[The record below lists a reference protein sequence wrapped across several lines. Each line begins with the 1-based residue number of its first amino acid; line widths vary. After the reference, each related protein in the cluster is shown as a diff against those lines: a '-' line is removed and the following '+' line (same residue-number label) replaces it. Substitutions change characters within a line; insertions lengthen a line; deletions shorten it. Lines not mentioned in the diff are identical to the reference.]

1 MPAKKKAHT
10 CMAANISLTELELSR
25 LHEMASTW
33 GVTPSRMV
41 AMLVNQVYE
50 SKAFLNGYESLS
62 DQERKALL
70 ERRAHLQ
77 NIKQVRSAAA
87 RKRSYDRR
95 QGVNRGLTNM
105 MVVCAPK
112 RDELS
117 KTSGISIPGVF
128 CEKLGEVWLV
138 PYGMLKYISSVEIM
152 SYPCYESVQAY
163 FADQRIPKS
172 QVQNFIS
179 KNHNY
184 KIESEGELNAIKQ
197 LYQEYGQELPELT
210 LGPKLQLGLNRRA
223 IDDFMRE
230 HAHESNLYLEI
241 MSEVAKGDYSRLNEL
256 PEALRPTDESIE
268 ANNFFKVDPA
278 SYAALVDSTIKKNRS
293 KLTNAK
299 LNSSNHELDAA
310 VDEVLLDAD
319 TKDNLNASL
328 SDRIASFNEL
338 LQTKAQLLDRFN
350 AQDDGQDLSNESQE
364 TRTLSPNFFASNF
377 AINDSSFTERNY
389 QTSSTT
395 STSTSYDDTYH
406 GYSSAESVH
415 LRSTTSTADAT
426 AGSFSHNEANYA
438 AAAAAVEHGSQPS
451 AHLAISAG
459 MSGTDAM
466 GSKGHM
472 AGAASASVDA
482 KAAGTAEHAT
492 VQSPRSK
499 AEEII
504 ERLNLRS
511 LGLDEETISGIVAAH
526 LQDESDAAA
535 AAAQSASSDD
545 GDASQAQGD
554 QLSSVKKKLKLDRS
568 SQDKALDLE
577 DEDAADDI
585 DKLIYRGPCP
595 NYSAKPRKT
604 RISKRLDPNAKQK
617 RTSKKTK
624 ELDALITEQPCTHSK
639 LSYRVQMLCM

>member
-138 PYGMLKYISSVEIM
+138 PYGMLKNISSVEIM

-293 KLTNAK
+293 KLANAK
-299 LNSSNHELDAA
+299 LNSGNHELDAA
-310 VDEVLLDAD
+310 VNEVLLDAE

-338 LQTKAQLLDRFN
+338 LQTKAQFLDRFN

-364 TRTLSPNFFASNF
+364 TRNLSPNFFANNF

-406 GYSSAESVH
+406 GYSSADSSS
-415 LRSTTSTADAT
+415 LRSSTSTADAT
-426 AGSFSHNEANYA
+426 AGSFSHNDTRDA
-438 AAAAAVEHGSQPS
+438 AAAEAEAVEHGPHHS
-451 AHLAISAG
+451 AHLAISEG

-466 GSKGHM
+466 DSTAHM
-472 AGAASASVDA
+472 AGDAQASVDA
-482 KAAGTAEHAT
+482 KATRTAEHAIE
-492 VQSPRSK
+492 QSPRSK

-535 AAAQSASSDD
+535 AQSASSDD
-545 GDASQAQGD
+545 GDASQDQGD

-568 SQDKALDLE
+568 SQDKALDLDDE
-577 DEDAADDI
+577 DETDDI

-604 RISKRLDPNAKQK
+604 KVSKRLDPNAKQK
-617 RTSKKTK
+617 RTTKKTK
-624 ELDALITEQPCTHSK
+624 ELDALITE
-639 LSYRVQMLCM
+639 

>member
-1 MPAKKKAHT
+1 MPAKKKANP

-62 DQERKALL
+62 DKERKALL

-77 NIKQVRSAAA
+77 NIKQVRSEAA

-241 MSEVAKGDYSRLNEL
+241 ISEVAKGDYSRLNEL

-293 KLTNAK
+293 KLANAELK
-299 LNSSNHELDAA
+299 SSNHELDAA
-310 VDEVLLDAD
+310 VEEVLLDAE

-350 AQDDGQDLSNESQE
+350 AQDYGQDLSNESQE
-364 TRTLSPNFFASNF
+364 TRTLAPNFFSNNF
-377 AINDSSFTERNY
+377 AINGSSFTERNN
-389 QTSSTT
+389 QISSTSS
-395 STSTSYDDTYH
+395 SSTSYDDTYQ
-406 GYSSAESVH
+406 GSSSADSSS
-415 LRSTTSTADAT
+415 LRSSTSAGDTT
-426 AGSFSHNEANYA
+426 AGSFGHNEANDA
-438 AAAAAVEHGSQPS
+438 AAAEHGAHHF
-451 AHLAISAG
+451 AHLANSED
-459 MSGTDAM
+459 MSGSEAM
-466 GSKGHM
+466 GSTAHM
-472 AGAASASVDA
+472 AGAALSSVDA
-482 KAAGTAEHAT
+482 KAVGTAEHARE
-492 VQSPRSK
+492 QSPRSK

-535 AAAQSASSDD
+535 AQSASSDD
-545 GDASQAQGD
+545 GDASQDKDD

-577 DEDAADDI
+577 DEDASDDI

-604 RISKRLDPNAKQK
+604 KVSKRLDPNAKQK

-624 ELDALITEQPCTHSK
+624 ELDALITE
-639 LSYRVQMLCM
+639 

>member
-62 DQERKALL
+62 DKERKALL

-77 NIKQVRSAAA
+77 NIKQVRSEAA

-230 HAHESNLYLEI
+230 HAHESNVYLEI

-293 KLTNAK
+293 KLANAK

-310 VDEVLLDAD
+310 VNEVLLDAE

-364 TRTLSPNFFASNF
+364 TRTLAPNFFASNF

-389 QTSSTT
+389 QTSSDT
-395 STSTSYDDTYH
+395 STSTSYDDTYR
-406 GYSSAESVH
+406 GYSNAESSS
-415 LRSTTSTADAT
+415 LRSTSSSGDAT
-426 AGSFSHNEANYA
+426 VVSFGHNDSHDTA
-438 AAAAAVEHGSQPS
+438 AAAATERGSQPS
-451 AHLAISAG
+451 AHLAISEG

-466 GSKGHM
+466 GSTAHM
-472 AGAASASVDA
+472 AGAAEETLDA
-482 KAAGTAEHAT
+482 KAAGTAEHASE
-492 VQSPRSK
+492 QSPRSK
-499 AEEII
+499 AQEII

-535 AAAQSASSDD
+535 QSASSDD
-545 GDASQAQGD
+545 GDASKDKDD

-568 SQDKALDLE
+568 SKDKTLDLDDK
-577 DEDAADDI
+577 DEADDI

-604 RISKRLDPNAKQK
+604 KVSKRLDPNAKQK
-617 RTSKKTK
+617 RTTKKTK
-624 ELDALITEQPCTHSK
+624 ELDALITE
-639 LSYRVQMLCM
+639 

>member
-62 DQERKALL
+62 DKERKALL

-77 NIKQVRSAAA
+77 NIKQVRSEAA

-299 LNSSNHELDAA
+299 LNSSKDELDAA
-310 VDEVLLDAD
+310 VDEVLLDAE

-338 LQTKAQLLDRFN
+338 LQTKAELLDRFN

-364 TRTLSPNFFASNF
+364 TRTLVPNFFASNF

-389 QTSSTT
+389 QTSAT
-395 STSTSYDDTYH
+395 SSSSTSYDDTYH
-406 GYSSAESVH
+406 GYSSAESSS

-426 AGSFSHNEANYA
+426 SCSFGHNDPLDA
-438 AAAAAVEHGSQPS
+438 AAAADHGSQHS
-451 AHLAISAG
+451 AHLAISEG
-459 MSGTDAM
+459 MSGTEAM
-466 GSKGHM
+466 GSKAHI
-472 AGAASASVDA
+472 AGAAQETVDA
-482 KAAGTAEHAT
+482 KAAGTAEHAKE
-492 VQSPRSK
+492 QSPRSK
-499 AEEII
+499 AQEII
-504 ERLNLRS
+504 ELLNLRS

-526 LQDESDAAA
+526 LQDESDAATA
-535 AAAQSASSDD
+535 AVASSDD
-545 GDASQAQGD
+545 GDASQAPGD
-554 QLSSVKKKLKLDRS
+554 QLSSVKKKLKLYRS
-568 SQDKALDLE
+568 SHDMALDLE

-604 RISKRLDPNAKQK
+604 KVSKRLDPNAKQK

-624 ELDALITEQPCTHSK
+624 ELDALITE
-639 LSYRVQMLCM
+639 

>member
-62 DQERKALL
+62 DKERKALL

-77 NIKQVRSAAA
+77 NIKQVRSEAA

-152 SYPCYESVQAY
+152 SYPCYKSVQAY

-256 PEALRPTDESIE
+256 PEALRPTEESIE

-293 KLTNAK
+293 KLANAK
-299 LNSSNHELDAA
+299 LNSSKDELDAA
-310 VDEVLLDAD
+310 VNEVLLDAE

-350 AQDDGQDLSNESQE
+350 AQDDGQDLSNEAQE
-364 TRTLSPNFFASNF
+364 TSTLAPNFFASNF
-377 AINDSSFTERNY
+377 AINDSSFAERNY

-395 STSTSYDDTYH
+395 STSTSHDDTYH
-406 GYSSAESVH
+406 GYSSAERSS
-415 LRSTTSTADAT
+415 LRSTNSAGDAT
-426 AGSFSHNEANYA
+426 TGSFGHNDAHYA
-438 AAAAAVEHGSQPS
+438 ATAVASEHGS
-451 AHLAISAG
+451 
-459 MSGTDAM
+459 
-466 GSKGHM
+466 
-472 AGAASASVDA
+472 
-482 KAAGTAEHAT
+482 
-492 VQSPRSK
+492 
-499 AEEII
+499 
-504 ERLNLRS
+504 
-511 LGLDEETISGIVAAH
+511 
-526 LQDESDAAA
+526 
-535 AAAQSASSDD
+535 
-545 GDASQAQGD
+545 
-554 QLSSVKKKLKLDRS
+554 
-568 SQDKALDLE
+568 
-577 DEDAADDI
+577 
-585 DKLIYRGPCP
+585 
-595 NYSAKPRKT
+595 
-604 RISKRLDPNAKQK
+604 
-617 RTSKKTK
+617 
-624 ELDALITEQPCTHSK
+624 
-639 LSYRVQMLCM
+639 

>member
-62 DQERKALL
+62 DKERKALL

-77 NIKQVRSAAA
+77 NIKQVRSEAA

-256 PEALRPTDESIE
+256 PEALRPTDESID

-293 KLTNAK
+293 KLANAK

-310 VDEVLLDAD
+310 VNEVLLDAE

-350 AQDDGQDLSNESQE
+350 AQDDGQDFSNESQE
-364 TRTLSPNFFASNF
+364 TRTLSPNFFSNNF
-377 AINDSSFTERNY
+377 AINDSSFTERND
-389 QTSSTT
+389 QTSSPT
-395 STSTSYDDTYH
+395 SSSNDYDDNTYQ
-406 GYSSAESVH
+406 GSSSAECSS
-415 LRSTTSTADAT
+415 LSSTNSAGDAT
-426 AGSFSHNEANYA
+426 AGSFSHNDPHDA
-438 AAAAAVEHGSQPS
+438 AAAEAEAVEHGAQPLG
-451 AHLAISAG
+451 HLAISEG
-459 MSGTDAM
+459 MSGTEAI
-466 GSKGHM
+466 GSTAHM
-472 AGAASASVDA
+472 AGAAPASVDA
-482 KAAGTAEHAT
+482 KATGTAEHAT
-492 VQSPRSK
+492 EHSPRSK

-504 ERLNLRS
+504 ERLNLRY

-535 AAAQSASSDD
+535 AVASFDG
-545 GDASQAQGD
+545 GDASQALGN

-568 SQDKALDLE
+568 SQDKALALE

-604 RISKRLDPNAKQK
+604 KVSKRLDPNTKQK
-617 RTSKKTK
+617 RTSQKTK
-624 ELDALITEQPCTHSK
+624 ELDALITE
-639 LSYRVQMLCM
+639 

>member
-62 DQERKALL
+62 DKERKALL
-70 ERRAHLQ
+70 KRRAHLQ
-77 NIKQVRSAAA
+77 NIKQVRSEAA

-128 CEKLGEVWLV
+128 CEKLGDVWLV

-179 KNHNY
+179 KNHSY

-268 ANNFFKVDPA
+268 ANNFFKVDPK

-293 KLTNAK
+293 KLAMATTHANATQNGSK
-299 LNSSNHELDAA
+299 DELDAA
-310 VDEVLLDAD
+310 VDQVLLDAE

-350 AQDDGQDLSNESQE
+350 AQDVGQDLSNESQE
-364 TRTLSPNFFASNF
+364 TRTLAPNFFSNNF
-377 AINDSSFTERNY
+377 AITDSSFTERNY
-389 QTSSTT
+389 QTSS
-395 STSTSYDDTYH
+395 SS
-406 GYSSAESVH
+406 SSASH
-415 LRSTTSTADAT
+415 DDKYHSYSTADSSSLSSTNSAGDT
-426 AGSFSHNEANYA
+426 SAGSFGHNDDHVAT
-438 AAAAAVEHGSQPS
+438 AVATAEHGSNYS
-451 AHLAISAG
+451 DHLAISEG
-459 MSGTDAM
+459 MSGTEAM
-466 GSKGHM
+466 ASTAHM
-472 AGAASASVDA
+472 AGAAPASLDA
-482 KAAGTAEHAT
+482 KAAGTDEHARE
-492 VQSPRSK
+492 QSPRSK
-499 AEEII
+499 AEAII

-511 LGLDEETISGIVAAH
+511 LGLDEETINGIVAAH
-526 LQDESDAAA
+526 LQDEADG
-535 AAAQSASSDD
+535 AAAQAASSDD
-545 GDASQAQGD
+545 SDASQAPGD

-568 SQDKALDLE
+568 SQDKSLDLDDE
-577 DEDAADDI
+577 DEVDEI

-595 NYSAKPRKT
+595 NYSAKPRKPK
-604 RISKRLDPNAKQK
+604 ISKRLDPNAKQK

-624 ELDALITEQPCTHSK
+624 ELDALITE
-639 LSYRVQMLCM
+639 

>member
-138 PYGMLKYISSVEIM
+138 PYGMLKNISSVEIM

-350 AQDDGQDLSNESQE
+350 AQDDGQDLSNEPQE
-364 TRTLSPNFFASNF
+364 TSTLAPNFFANNF

-389 QTSSTT
+389 QTSATT
-395 STSTSYDDTYH
+395 STSTSYDDTYQS
-406 GYSSAESVH
+406 YSSAESSS
-415 LRSTTSTADAT
+415 LRSSTSAVDAT
-426 AGSFSHNEANYA
+426 AGSFGHTEAHYA
-438 AAAAAVEHGSQPS
+438 AAAAATGRGSQPS
-451 AHLAISAG
+451 AHLAISEG

-466 GSKGHM
+466 DSTAHM
-472 AGAASASVDA
+472 AGDAQETLDA

-499 AEEII
+499 AQEII

-526 LQDESDAAA
+526 LKDESDAAA
-535 AAAQSASSDD
+535 AQHASSDD
-545 GDASQAQGD
+545 GDASQAPGD

-568 SQDKALDLE
+568 SKDKTLELD

-604 RISKRLDPNAKQK
+604 KVSKRLDPNAKQK

-624 ELDALITEQPCTHSK
+624 ELDALITE
-639 LSYRVQMLCM
+639 

>member
-1 MPAKKKAHT
+1 
-10 CMAANISLTELELSR
+10 
-25 LHEMASTW
+25 
-33 GVTPSRMV
+33 
-41 AMLVNQVYE
+41 MLVNQVYE

-70 ERRAHLQ
+70 ERRVHLQ

-197 LYQEYGQELPELT
+197 LYQEYGQELPELS

-230 HAHESNLYLEI
+230 HAHESNVYLEI

-293 KLTNAK
+293 KLANAK
-299 LNSSNHELDAA
+299 LNITNHKLDAA
-310 VDEVLLDAD
+310 VDEVLLDAE

-338 LQTKAQLLDRFN
+338 LHTKAQLLDRFN

-364 TRTLSPNFFASNF
+364 TCTLAPNFFSNNF

-395 STSTSYDDTYH
+395 SNSTSYDDDTYH
-406 GYSSAESVH
+406 GYSSADSSS
-415 LRSTTSTADAT
+415 LKSTNSAGDAG
-426 AGSFSHNEANYA
+426 AGSFGHNEANDA
-438 AAAAAVEHGSQPS
+438 VAAVATERGSQPS
-451 AHLAISAG
+451 AHLSISEG
-459 MSGTDAM
+459 MSGTESV
-466 GSKGHM
+466 GSPAHM
-472 AGAASASVDA
+472 AGAAPASVDA
-482 KAAGTAEHAT
+482 KAAGTDEHAKE
-492 VQSPRSK
+492 QSPRSK

-535 AAAQSASSDD
+535 APHASSDD
-545 GDASQAQGD
+545 ANTSQDPGD

-568 SQDKALDLE
+568 SKDKTLTLE
-577 DEDAADDI
+577 DDDAADDI

-604 RISKRLDPNAKQK
+604 KVSKRLDPNAKQK

-624 ELDALITEQPCTHSK
+624 ELDALITE
-639 LSYRVQMLCM
+639 

>member
-62 DQERKALL
+62 DKERKALL

-77 NIKQVRSAAA
+77 NIKQVRSEAA

-293 KLTNAK
+293 KLANAK

-310 VDEVLLDAD
+310 VNEVLLDAE

-328 SDRIASFNEL
+328 SDRIASFNAL

-350 AQDDGQDLSNESQE
+350 TQDDGQDLSNESQE
-364 TRTLSPNFFASNF
+364 TRTLSPNFFSNNF

-389 QTSSTT
+389 QTGSTT
-395 STSTSYDDTYH
+395 SSSNDCDNNTYQ
-406 GYSSAESVH
+406 GYSSADSSS
-415 LRSTTSTADAT
+415 LSSTNSAGDTT
-426 AGSFSHNEANYA
+426 AGSFGHNEAND
-438 AAAAAVEHGSQPS
+438 AAAAVEHGSHHS
-451 AHLAISAG
+451 AHLAISEG
-459 MSGTDAM
+459 MSGTEAM
-466 GSKGHM
+466 GSKAHM
-472 AGAASASVDA
+472 AGDAQASVDA
-482 KAAGTAEHAT
+482 KATGTSEHAT

-499 AEEII
+499 ADEII

-526 LQDESDAAA
+526 LKDESDAASA
-535 AAAQSASSDD
+535 VASSDD
-545 GDASQAQGD
+545 GDALKDQDD
-554 QLSSVKKKLKLDRS
+554 QLRSVKKKLKLDRS
-568 SQDKALDLE
+568 SQDKTLDLDDE
-577 DEDAADDI
+577 DESDDI

-595 NYSAKPRKT
+595 NYSAKSRKT
-604 RISKRLDPNAKQK
+604 KVSKRLDPNAKQK

-624 ELDALITEQPCTHSK
+624 ELDALITE
-639 LSYRVQMLCM
+639 

>member
-62 DQERKALL
+62 DKERKALL

-152 SYPCYESVQAY
+152 SYPCYKSVQAY

-293 KLTNAK
+293 KLANAK

-310 VDEVLLDAD
+310 VEEVLLDAE

-364 TRTLSPNFFASNF
+364 TRTLAPNFFSNNF

-389 QTSSTT
+389 QTSSAT
-395 STSTSYDDTYH
+395 SNSTSYDDTYH
-406 GYSSAESVH
+406 GYSSAESSS
-415 LRSTTSTADAT
+415 LMPSTSTADAT
-426 AGSFSHNEANYA
+426 AGSFGHNDSHDTA
-438 AAAAAVEHGSQPS
+438 AAAATEYGSQPS
-451 AHLAISAG
+451 AHLTISEV
-459 MSGTDAM
+459 MSGTESM
-466 GSKGHM
+466 GSTAHM
-472 AGAASASVDA
+472 AGAAQASVDA
-482 KAAGTAEHAT
+482 KAAGTAEHASE
-492 VQSPRSK
+492 QSPRSK

-535 AAAQSASSDD
+535 AQSASSDD
-545 GDASQAQGD
+545 GNASQAQDD

-568 SQDKALDLE
+568 GKDKALDL
-577 DEDAADDI
+577 
-585 DKLIYRGPCP
+585 
-595 NYSAKPRKT
+595 
-604 RISKRLDPNAKQK
+604 
-617 RTSKKTK
+617 
-624 ELDALITEQPCTHSK
+624 
-639 LSYRVQMLCM
+639 

>member
-62 DQERKALL
+62 DKERKALL

-77 NIKQVRSAAA
+77 NIKQVRSEAA

-293 KLTNAK
+293 KLANAK

-310 VDEVLLDAD
+310 VNEVLLDAE
-319 TKDNLNASL
+319 TKENLNASL

-364 TRTLSPNFFASNF
+364 TRTLAPNFFSNNF

-395 STSTSYDDTYH
+395 SNSTNYDDDTYH
-406 GYSSAESVH
+406 GYSSAESSS
-415 LRSTTSTADAT
+415 LRSSTSTADAT
-426 AGSFSHNEANYA
+426 AGSFGHNDTRDA
-438 AAAAAVEHGSQPS
+438 AAAAATEYGSQHS
-451 AHLAISAG
+451 VHLAISEG

-466 GSKGHM
+466 GSTDHM
-472 AGAASASVDA
+472 AGAAQETLDA
-482 KAAGTAEHAT
+482 KAAGTAEHAIE
-492 VQSPRSK
+492 QSPRSK

-535 AAAQSASSDD
+535 AVASFDG
-545 GDASQAQGD
+545 GDASQALGN

-568 SQDKALDLE
+568 SQEKALDLE
-577 DEDAADDI
+577 GEDAADDI

-595 NYSAKPRKT
+595 NYKSKPRKT
-604 RISKRLDPNAKQK
+604 KISKRLDPNAKQK

-624 ELDALITEQPCTHSK
+624 ELDALITE
-639 LSYRVQMLCM
+639 

>member
-105 MVVCAPK
+105 MVICAPK

-152 SYPCYESVQAY
+152 SYPCYKSVQAY

-197 LYQEYGQELPELT
+197 LYQEYGHELPELT

-230 HAHESNLYLEI
+230 HAHESNVYLEI

-293 KLTNAK
+293 KLANATTNA
-299 LNSSNHELDAA
+299 NAAQNGSNHELDAA
-310 VDEVLLDAD
+310 VNEVLLDAE

-338 LQTKAQLLDRFN
+338 LQTKAQLLDRFK

-364 TRTLSPNFFASNF
+364 IRTLAPNFFSNNF

-395 STSTSYDDTYH
+395 SNSNSYDDTYH
-406 GYSSAESVH
+406 GYSSADSSS
-415 LRSTTSTADAT
+415 LSSTNSAGDTT
-426 AGSFSHNEANYA
+426 AGSFGHNEANDA
-438 AAAAAVEHGSQPS
+438 AAAAATERGSQPT
-451 AHLAISAG
+451 AHLAISES
-459 MSGTDAM
+459 MSGIGAM
-466 GSKGHM
+466 GSTAHM
-472 AGAASASVDA
+472 AGDAPVSVDA
-482 KAAGTAEHAT
+482 KAAGTAEHARE
-492 VQSPRSK
+492 QSPRSK

-535 AAAQSASSDD
+535 APHASYDD
-545 GDASQAQGD
+545 ANTSQDPGD

-568 SQDKALDLE
+568 GKDKALDLE
-577 DEDAADDI
+577 DDDESDDI

-604 RISKRLDPNAKQK
+604 KISKRLDPNAKQK

-624 ELDALITEQPCTHSK
+624 ELDALITE
-639 LSYRVQMLCM
+639 

>member
-77 NIKQVRSAAA
+77 NIKQVRSEAA

-210 LGPKLQLGLNRRA
+210 LGPKLQIGLNRRA

-293 KLTNAK
+293 KLANAK
-299 LNSSNHELDAA
+299 LNSSKDELDAA
-310 VDEVLLDAD
+310 VNEVLLDAD

-350 AQDDGQDLSNESQE
+350 AQDDGQDMSNESQE
-364 TRTLSPNFFASNF
+364 TRTLVPNFFASNF

-395 STSTSYDDTYH
+395 STSTSYDDTYQ
-406 GYSSAESVH
+406 GYSSADSSS

-426 AGSFSHNEANYA
+426 AVSFGHNEANYA
-438 AAAAAVEHGSQPS
+438 AAAAATERGSQPS
-451 AHLAISAG
+451 AHLSISEG
-459 MSGTDAM
+459 MSGTESV
-466 GSKGHM
+466 GSPAHM
-472 AGAASASVDA
+472 AGAAPASVDA
-482 KAAGTAEHAT
+482 KAAGTDEHAKE
-492 VQSPRSK
+492 QSPRSK

-511 LGLDEETISGIVAAH
+511 LGLDEETINGIVAAH

-535 AAAQSASSDD
+535 AQSASSDD
-545 GDASQAQGD
+545 DDASKDQGD

-568 SQDKALDLE
+568 SKDKALELDDE
-577 DEDAADDI
+577 DETDDI

-595 NYSAKPRKT
+595 NYSTKPRKT
-604 RISKRLDPNAKQK
+604 KVSKRLDPNAKQK

-624 ELDALITEQPCTHSK
+624 ELDALITE
-639 LSYRVQMLCM
+639 

>member
-62 DQERKALL
+62 DKDRKALL

-77 NIKQVRSAAA
+77 NIKQVRSEAA

-197 LYQEYGQELPELT
+197 LYREYGQELPELT

-230 HAHESNLYLEI
+230 HAHEINLYLEI
-241 MSEVAKGDYSRLNEL
+241 MFEVAKGDYSRLNEL
-256 PEALRPTDESIE
+256 PEELRPTDESIE

-293 KLTNAK
+293 KLANAK

-310 VDEVLLDAD
+310 VNEVLLDAE

-350 AQDDGQDLSNESQE
+350 AQDDDQDLSNESQE
-364 TRTLSPNFFASNF
+364 TRILAPNFFASNF

-395 STSTSYDDTYH
+395 SNSTSYDDTYQS
-406 GYSSAESVH
+406 YSSAESSS
-415 LRSTTSTADAT
+415 LRSTTSAGDAT
-426 AGSFSHNEANYA
+426 AGSFGHNEANYA
-438 AAAAAVEHGSQPS
+438 AAAIEHGSQSS
-451 AHLAISAG
+451 AHLAISEG
-459 MSGTDAM
+459 MSGTEAM
-466 GSKGHM
+466 GSKALM
-472 AGAASASVDA
+472 AGAAEETVDA
-482 KAAGTAEHAT
+482 KAAGTAEHAKE
-492 VQSPRSK
+492 QLPRSK
-499 AEEII
+499 AEGII

-535 AAAQSASSDD
+535 AVASSDD
-545 GDASQAQGD
+545 GDASKDQDD

-568 SQDKALDLE
+568 SQDMALDP
-577 DEDAADDI
+577 DDDDAADDI

-604 RISKRLDPNAKQK
+604 KVSKRLDPNAKQK

-624 ELDALITEQPCTHSK
+624 ELDALITE
-639 LSYRVQMLCM
+639 

>member
-62 DQERKALL
+62 DKERKALL

-77 NIKQVRSAAA
+77 NIKQVRSEAA

-163 FADQRIPKS
+163 FADLRIPKS

-230 HAHESNLYLEI
+230 HAHESNVYLEI
-241 MSEVAKGDYSRLNEL
+241 ISEVAKGDYSRLNEL

-268 ANNFFKVDPA
+268 ANTFFKVDPK

-293 KLTNAK
+293 KLANATTNASAK
-299 LNSSNHELDAA
+299 LNSSKDELDTA
-310 VDEVLLDAD
+310 VNEVLLDAE

-364 TRTLSPNFFASNF
+364 TRTLAPNFFSNNF
-377 AINDSSFTERNY
+377 AINGSSFTERNY
-389 QTSSTT
+389 QTSSPT
-395 STSTSYDDTYH
+395 SRSNDYDDNTYQ
-406 GYSSAESVH
+406 GSSSADSSS
-415 LRSTTSTADAT
+415 LSSTNSAGDAT
-426 AGSFSHNEANYA
+426 AGSFGHNEANYA
-438 AAAAAVEHGSQPS
+438 AATVEHGSQHS
-451 AHLAISAG
+451 AHLANSDG
-459 MSGTDAM
+459 MSGTESM
-466 GSKGHM
+466 GSTAHM
-472 AGAASASVDA
+472 AGAAQETVDA
-482 KAAGTAEHAT
+482 KVAGTAEHAT

-535 AAAQSASSDD
+535 AQSASSDD
-545 GDASQAQGD
+545 GDASKDQDD
-554 QLSSVKKKLKLDRS
+554 QLSSVKKKLKLNRS
-568 SQDKALDLE
+568 SQDKALELDDE
-577 DEDAADDI
+577 DETDDI

-604 RISKRLDPNAKQK
+604 KVSKRLDPNAKQK

-624 ELDALITEQPCTHSK
+624 ELDALITE
-639 LSYRVQMLCM
+639 

>member
-62 DQERKALL
+62 DKERKALL

-77 NIKQVRSAAA
+77 NIKQVRSKAA

-138 PYGMLKYISSVEIM
+138 PYGMLKYISFVEIM

-241 MSEVAKGDYSRLNEL
+241 ISEVAKGDYSRLNEL
-256 PEALRPTDESIE
+256 PEALRPSDESIE
-268 ANNFFKVDPA
+268 ANTFFKVDPK
-278 SYAALVDSTIKKNRS
+278 SYAALVDSTIKKKRS
-293 KLTNAK
+293 KLANATTNASAK
-299 LNSSNHELDAA
+299 LNSSNHELDSA
-310 VDEVLLDAD
+310 VDEVLLDAE

-328 SDRIASFNEL
+328 SDRIASINEL

-350 AQDDGQDLSNESQE
+350 AQDDGQDLSNEVQE
-364 TRTLSPNFFASNF
+364 TRTLAPNFFSNNF
-377 AINDSSFTERNY
+377 AINGSSFTERNY
-389 QTSSTT
+389 QTSSPTF
-395 STSTSYDDTYH
+395 SSNDYDDNTYQ
-406 GYSSAESVH
+406 GSSSADSSS
-415 LRSTTSTADAT
+415 LSSTNSAGDAT
-426 AGSFSHNEANYA
+426 SGSSGHNDAHYA
-438 AAAAAVEHGSQPS
+438 AATADHGSHHL
-451 AHLAISAG
+451 AHLTISEG
-459 MSGTDAM
+459 MSGIGAM
-466 GSKGHM
+466 DSTAHM
-472 AGAASASVDA
+472 AAAAQATVDA
-482 KAAGTAEHAT
+482 KAAGTAEHANE
-492 VQSPRSK
+492 QSPRSK
-499 AEEII
+499 AQEII

-535 AAAQSASSDD
+535 AVASFDD
-545 GDASQAQGD
+545 GDASKDKDD

-577 DEDAADDI
+577 GDDAADDI

-604 RISKRLDPNAKQK
+604 KVSKRLDPNAKQK

-624 ELDALITEQPCTHSK
+624 ELDALITE
-639 LSYRVQMLCM
+639 

>member
-62 DQERKALL
+62 DKERKALL

-77 NIKQVRSAAA
+77 NIKQVRSEAA

-293 KLTNAK
+293 KLANAK
-299 LNSSNHELDAA
+299 LNSGKDELDAA
-310 VDEVLLDAD
+310 VNEVLLDAE

-338 LQTKAQLLDRFN
+338 LHTKAQLLDRFN

-364 TRTLSPNFFASNF
+364 TCTLAPNFFANNF

-395 STSTSYDDTYH
+395 STSTSYDDTYQ
-406 GYSSAESVH
+406 GYSSADSSS

-426 AGSFSHNEANYA
+426 AVSFGHNDTRDA
-438 AAAAAVEHGSQPS
+438 AATEHGSQPS
-451 AHLAISAG
+451 AHLAISES
-459 MSGTDAM
+459 MSGIGAM
-466 GSKGHM
+466 GSTAHM
-472 AGAASASVDA
+472 AGAAPASVDA
-482 KAAGTAEHAT
+482 KAAGTAEHVT
-492 VQSPRSK
+492 EQSPCPK

-511 LGLDEETISGIVAAH
+511 LGLDEETINGIVAAH
-526 LQDESDAAA
+526 LQDESNA
-535 AAAQSASSDD
+535 AAAQSVSSDD
-545 GDASQAQGD
+545 GYASQDPGD

-568 SQDKALDLE
+568 SKDKALDLE
-577 DEDAADDI
+577 DEDDADDI

-604 RISKRLDPNAKQK
+604 KISKRLDPNAKQK

-624 ELDALITEQPCTHSK
+624 ELDALITE
-639 LSYRVQMLCM
+639 

>member
-62 DQERKALL
+62 DKERKALL

-77 NIKQVRSAAA
+77 NIKQVRSEAA

-293 KLTNAK
+293 KLANAK

-310 VDEVLLDAD
+310 VNEVLLDAD

-364 TRTLSPNFFASNF
+364 TRTLAPNFFANNF
-377 AINDSSFTERNY
+377 AIKDSSFTERNY

-406 GYSSAESVH
+406 GYSSADSGS

-426 AGSFSHNEANYA
+426 AGSFGHNEANDA
-438 AAAAAVEHGSQPS
+438 VAVAAAAVEHGSQHS
-451 AHLAISAG
+451 VNLAISEG
-459 MSGTDAM
+459 MSGTEAM
-466 GSKGHM
+466 GSKALM
-472 AGAASASVDA
+472 AGAAQASVDA
-482 KAAGTAEHAT
+482 KAADTAEHAT
-492 VQSPRSK
+492 EHSPRSK
-499 AEEII
+499 AQEII

-526 LQDESDAAA
+526 LQDESDAA
-535 AAAQSASSDD
+535 QSASSDD
-545 GDASQAQGD
+545 GDASQVQGE

-568 SQDKALDLE
+568 SQDKALDPN

-604 RISKRLDPNAKQK
+604 KVSKRLDPNAKQK

-624 ELDALITEQPCTHSK
+624 ELDALITE
-639 LSYRVQMLCM
+639 

>member
-41 AMLVNQVYE
+41 AMLINQVYE

-62 DQERKALL
+62 DKDRKALL

-77 NIKQVRSAAA
+77 NIKQVRSEAA

-230 HAHESNLYLEI
+230 HAHGSNLYLEI

-256 PEALRPTDESIE
+256 PEELRPTDESIE

-293 KLTNAK
+293 KLANAK
-299 LNSSNHELDAA
+299 LNSGNHELDAA

-319 TKDNLNASL
+319 TKDNLNVSL

-350 AQDDGQDLSNESQE
+350 AQDDGQDLSKESQE
-364 TRTLSPNFFASNF
+364 TRTLSPNFFANNF

-395 STSTSYDDTYH
+395 SNSTSYDDTYQS
-406 GYSSAESVH
+406 YSSAESSS
-415 LRSTTSTADAT
+415 LRSTTSAGDAT
-426 AGSFSHNEANYA
+426 AGSFGHNEANDA
-438 AAAAAVEHGSQPS
+438 VAAVATEHGSQHS
-451 AHLAISAG
+451 VHLAISEG

-466 GSKGHM
+466 GSKAHM
-472 AGAASASVDA
+472 VGAVQASVDA
-482 KAAGTAEHAT
+482 KATGAAEHAKE
-492 VQSPRSK
+492 QSPRSK
-499 AEEII
+499 AQEII

-535 AAAQSASSDD
+535 AVASSDD
-545 GDASQAQGD
+545 GDASKDQDD

-568 SQDKALDLE
+568 SQDKALDP
-577 DEDAADDI
+577 DDDDAADDI

-604 RISKRLDPNAKQK
+604 KVSKRLDPNAKQK

-624 ELDALITEQPCTHSK
+624 ELDALITE
-639 LSYRVQMLCM
+639 

>member
-62 DQERKALL
+62 DKERKALL

-77 NIKQVRSAAA
+77 NIKQVRSEAA

-293 KLTNAK
+293 KLANAK
-299 LNSSNHELDAA
+299 LNSGNHELDAA
-310 VDEVLLDAD
+310 VNEVLLDAE

-350 AQDDGQDLSNESQE
+350 AQDDGQDLSKESQE
-364 TRTLSPNFFASNF
+364 TRTLSPNFFSNNF

-389 QTSSTT
+389 QTSAT
-395 STSTSYDDTYH
+395 SSNPTSYDDAYH
-406 GYSSAESVH
+406 GYSSAESSH
-415 LRSTTSTADAT
+415 LRSTASTADAT
-426 AGSFSHNEANYA
+426 AGSFSHNDPHD
-438 AAAAAVEHGSQPS
+438 AAAVEHGSQPS
-451 AHLAISAG
+451 AHLAISEG

-466 GSKGHM
+466 GSKAQM
-472 AGAASASVDA
+472 VGAAQETLDA
-482 KAAGTAEHAT
+482 KAAGTSEHAT

-511 LGLDEETISGIVAAH
+511 LGLDEETINGIVVAH
-526 LQDESDAAA
+526 LQDESDA

-545 GDASQAQGD
+545 GDASQAQDD

-568 SQDKALDLE
+568 SQNQALDLE
-577 DEDAADDI
+577 DEDEADDI

-604 RISKRLDPNAKQK
+604 KVSKRLNPNAKQK
-617 RTSKKTK
+617 RTTKKTK
-624 ELDALITEQPCTHSK
+624 ELDALITE
-639 LSYRVQMLCM
+639 

>member
-152 SYPCYESVQAY
+152 SYPCYKSVQAY

-293 KLTNAK
+293 KLANAK
-299 LNSSNHELDAA
+299 LNSSKDELDAA
-310 VDEVLLDAD
+310 ADEVLLDAD

-338 LQTKAQLLDRFN
+338 LHTKAQLLDRFN

-364 TRTLSPNFFASNF
+364 TRTLSPNFFSNNF

-389 QTSSTT
+389 QTSAT
-395 STSTSYDDTYH
+395 SSSSTSYDDTYQ
-406 GYSSAESVH
+406 GYSSAESSH

-426 AGSFSHNEANYA
+426 AGSLSHNDPHDA
-438 AAAAAVEHGSQPS
+438 AAAEAVDHGSQHL
-451 AHLAISAG
+451 AHLAISDG
-459 MSGTDAM
+459 MSGTEAM
-466 GSKGHM
+466 GTKALM

-482 KAAGTAEHAT
+482 EATGIAEHAT
-492 VQSPRSK
+492 EQSPRSK
-499 AEEII
+499 AQEII

-526 LQDESDAAA
+526 LQDESDAASA
-535 AAAQSASSDD
+535 VASSDD
-545 GDASQAQGD
+545 GDASQDPGD

-568 SQDKALDLE
+568 SQDKALDPD

-604 RISKRLDPNAKQK
+604 KVSKRLDPNAKQK

-624 ELDALITEQPCTHSK
+624 ELDALITE
-639 LSYRVQMLCM
+639 

>member
-62 DQERKALL
+62 DKERKALL

-77 NIKQVRSAAA
+77 NIKQVRSEAA

-293 KLTNAK
+293 KLAKATTNASAK
-299 LNSSNHELDAA
+299 LNSSKDELDAA
-310 VDEVLLDAD
+310 VEEVLLDAD
-319 TKDNLNASL
+319 TKENLNASL

-338 LQTKAQLLDRFN
+338 LHTKAKLLDRFN

-364 TRTLSPNFFASNF
+364 TRTLAPNFFANNF
-377 AINDSSFTERNY
+377 AINDSSFNERNY

-406 GYSSAESVH
+406 GYSSADSSS
-415 LRSTTSTADAT
+415 LRSTSSAGGAT
-426 AGSFSHNEANYA
+426 VGSFGHNDPLDA
-438 AAAAAVEHGSQPS
+438 AAAAATEHGSQHS
-451 AHLAISAG
+451 AQLAISET
-459 MSGTDAM
+459 MSGIGAM
-466 GSKGHM
+466 DSTAHM
-472 AGAASASVDA
+472 TGAASATVDA
-482 KAAGTAEHAT
+482 MVAGTAEHAT

-535 AAAQSASSDD
+535 AQSASSDD
-545 GDASQAQGD
+545 GDASKDQDD

-568 SQDKALDLE
+568 SKDKALDLDDE
-577 DEDAADDI
+577 DEADDI

-604 RISKRLDPNAKQK
+604 KVSKRLDPNAKQK

-624 ELDALITEQPCTHSK
+624 ELDALITE
-639 LSYRVQMLCM
+639 

>member
-62 DQERKALL
+62 DTERKALL

-77 NIKQVRSAAA
+77 NIKQVRSEAA

-256 PEALRPTDESIE
+256 PEALRPSDESIE

-293 KLTNAK
+293 KLANAK
-299 LNSSNHELDAA
+299 LNITNHKLDAA
-310 VDEVLLDAD
+310 VDEVLLDAE

-364 TRTLSPNFFASNF
+364 TRTLSPNFFSNNF

-395 STSTSYDDTYH
+395 SSSNDYDNNTYQ
-406 GYSSAESVH
+406 GYSSAESSS

-426 AGSFSHNEANYA
+426 AGSFGLNEANYA
-438 AAAAAVEHGSQPS
+438 AAAAATVRGSHHS
-451 AHLAISAG
+451 AHLAISEG

-466 GSKGHM
+466 GSTAHM

-482 KAAGTAEHAT
+482 EATGTAEHAIE
-492 VQSPRSK
+492 QSPRSK

-511 LGLDEETISGIVAAH
+511 LGLDDETISGIVAAH

-535 AAAQSASSDD
+535 AQSASSDD
-545 GDASQAQGD
+545 GDASKDQDD

-568 SQDKALDLE
+568 SQDKALELE
-577 DEDAADDI
+577 DEDDADDI

-595 NYSAKPRKT
+595 NYSAKPRKI
-604 RISKRLDPNAKQK
+604 RVSKRLDPNAKQK
-617 RTSKKTK
+617 RTTKKTK
-624 ELDALITEQPCTHSK
+624 ELDALITE
-639 LSYRVQMLCM
+639 

>member
-62 DQERKALL
+62 DTERKALL

-77 NIKQVRSAAA
+77 NIKQVRSEAA

-197 LYQEYGQELPELT
+197 LYQEYGQQLPELT

-241 MSEVAKGDYSRLNEL
+241 ISEVAKGDYSRLNEL

-278 SYAALVDSTIKKNRS
+278 SYAALVDSTIKQNRS
-293 KLTNAK
+293 KLANAK
-299 LNSSNHELDAA
+299 LNSSKDELDAA
-310 VDEVLLDAD
+310 VDEVLLDAE

-364 TRTLSPNFFASNF
+364 TRTLAPNFFSNNF
-377 AINDSSFTERNY
+377 AINGSSFTERNY

-395 STSTSYDDTYH
+395 SSSNDYDDNTYQ
-406 GYSSAESVH
+406 GYSSADSSS
-415 LRSTTSTADAT
+415 LSSTTSAGDTT
-426 AGSFSHNEANYA
+426 AGSFGHNEANYA
-438 AAAAAVEHGSQPS
+438 AAAVEHGAHHL
-451 AHLAISAG
+451 AHLANSEG
-459 MSGTDAM
+459 MSGTEAM
-466 GSKGHM
+466 GSKALM
-472 AGAASASVDA
+472 AGAAQATVDA
-482 KAAGTAEHAT
+482 KATGTVEHAT
-492 VQSPRSK
+492 EHSPRSK

-511 LGLDEETISGIVAAH
+511 LGLDEETINGIVAAH
-526 LQDESDAAA
+526 LQDEANAAS
-535 AAAQSASSDD
+535 AQSASSDD
-545 GDASQAQGD
+545 GDASQAPGD

-604 RISKRLDPNAKQK
+604 KVSKRLDPNAKQK

-624 ELDALITEQPCTHSK
+624 ELDALISE
-639 LSYRVQMLCM
+639 

>member
-62 DQERKALL
+62 DKERKALL

-172 QVQNFIS
+172 QVQSFIS

-293 KLTNAK
+293 KLANAK

-310 VDEVLLDAD
+310 VNEVLLDAE

-364 TRTLSPNFFASNF
+364 TRTLSPNSFSNNF

-389 QTSSTT
+389 QTSSIT
-395 STSTSYDDTYH
+395 STFTSYDDTYQ
-406 GYSSAESVH
+406 GSSSADSSF
-415 LRSTTSTADAT
+415 LRSTNSVGDAA
-426 AGSFSHNEANYA
+426 AGSFDHNDPLDA
-438 AAAAAVEHGSQPS
+438 AAASDYGSQPS
-451 AHLAISAG
+451 AHLAISDG
-459 MSGTDAM
+459 MSGTEAM
-466 GSKGHM
+466 GTKALM

-482 KAAGTAEHAT
+482 KATGAAEHAT

-511 LGLDEETISGIVAAH
+511 LGLDEETINGIVAAH

-535 AAAQSASSDD
+535 AQSASSDD
-545 GDASQAQGD
+545 GDASKDQDD

-568 SQDKALDLE
+568 SQNQALDLE
-577 DEDAADDI
+577 DEDETDDI

-604 RISKRLDPNAKQK
+604 KVSKRLDPNAKQK

-624 ELDALITEQPCTHSK
+624 ELDALITE
-639 LSYRVQMLCM
+639 

>member
-77 NIKQVRSAAA
+77 NIKQVRSEAA

-230 HAHESNLYLEI
+230 HAHESNLYLSI

-256 PEALRPTDESIE
+256 PEALRPSDESIE

-293 KLTNAK
+293 KLANAK
-299 LNSSNHELDAA
+299 LNSSKDELDAA
-310 VDEVLLDAD
+310 VDEVLLDAE

-364 TRTLSPNFFASNF
+364 TRTLSPNFFSNNF

-389 QTSSTT
+389 QTSAT
-395 STSTSYDDTYH
+395 SSSSTSYDDTYQ
-406 GYSSAESVH
+406 GYSSAESSH
-415 LRSTTSTADAT
+415 LRSTTSVGDAT
-426 AGSFSHNEANYA
+426 AGSLSHNEANDA
-438 AAAAAVEHGSQPS
+438 AAAAATEHGSQPS
-451 AHLAISAG
+451 AHLAISEG
-459 MSGTDAM
+459 MSGTDAK
-466 GSKGHM
+466 GSTAHM
-472 AGAASASVDA
+472 AGAAPASVDA
-482 KAAGTAEHAT
+482 KATGTAEHTT

-535 AAAQSASSDD
+535 AQHASSDD
-545 GDASQAQGD
+545 GDASQDQGD

-568 SQDKALDLE
+568 SQDKASELD

-595 NYSAKPRKT
+595 NYSAKPRK
-604 RISKRLDPNAKQK
+604 IKVSKRLDPNAKQK

-624 ELDALITEQPCTHSK
+624 ELDALITE
-639 LSYRVQMLCM
+639 

>member
-62 DQERKALL
+62 DKEREALL

-77 NIKQVRSAAA
+77 NIKHVRSEAA

-95 QGVNRGLTNM
+95 QGVNRGLTHM

-241 MSEVAKGDYSRLNEL
+241 ISEVAKGDYSRLNEL
-256 PEALRPTDESIE
+256 PEALRPSDESIE
-268 ANNFFKVDPA
+268 ANTFFKVDPA
-278 SYAALVDSTIKKNRS
+278 SYAALVDSTIKKNLS
-293 KLTNAK
+293 KLANTK

-310 VDEVLLDAD
+310 VDEVLLDAE

-338 LQTKAQLLDRFN
+338 LQTKAQLLERFN

-364 TRTLSPNFFASNF
+364 TRILAPNFFSNNF
-377 AINDSSFTERNY
+377 AINGSSLTERNY

-395 STSTSYDDTYH
+395 SSSNDYDDNTYQ
-406 GYSSAESVH
+406 GSSSADSSS
-415 LRSTTSTADAT
+415 LSSTNSAGDAT
-426 AGSFSHNEANYA
+426 SGSSSHNENNYA
-438 AAAAAVEHGSQPS
+438 AAAADHGSHHL
-451 AHLAISAG
+451 AHLANSEG
-459 MSGTDAM
+459 MSGTEAM
-466 GSKGHM
+466 GSKAHM
-472 AGAASASVDA
+472 AGAAQETVDA
-482 KAAGTAEHAT
+482 KATGTAEHARE
-492 VQSPRSK
+492 QSPCSK
-499 AEEII
+499 AQEII

-511 LGLDEETISGIVAAH
+511 FGLDEETISSIVAAH

-535 AAAQSASSDD
+535 AVASFDG
-545 GDASQAQGD
+545 GDASKDKDD

-577 DEDAADDI
+577 GDDAADDI

-604 RISKRLDPNAKQK
+604 KVSKRLDPNAKQK

-624 ELDALITEQPCTHSK
+624 ELDALITE
-639 LSYRVQMLCM
+639 

>member
-77 NIKQVRSAAA
+77 NIKQVRSEAA

-230 HAHESNLYLEI
+230 HAQESNLYLEI

-293 KLTNAK
+293 KLANAK
-299 LNSSNHELDAA
+299 LNSGNHELDAA
-310 VDEVLLDAD
+310 VNEVLLDAE

-364 TRTLSPNFFASNF
+364 TRTLSPNFFSNNF

-389 QTSSTT
+389 QTSSDT
-395 STSTSYDDTYH
+395 STSTSYDDAYH
-406 GYSSAESVH
+406 GYSSAESSH

-426 AGSFSHNEANYA
+426 DGSFGHNDPHDAAA
-438 AAAAAVEHGSQPS
+438 AAAAAVEHGPHHS
-451 AHLAISAG
+451 AHFAISED

-466 GSKGHM
+466 GSKAHM
-472 AGAASASVDA
+472 AGAAQASVDA
-482 KAAGTAEHAT
+482 EATGTAEHAIE
-492 VQSPRSK
+492 QSPRSK

-535 AAAQSASSDD
+535 ASHASSDD
-545 GDASQAQGD
+545 ANTSQDPCD

-568 SQDKALDLE
+568 SNDKALDLDDE
-577 DEDAADDI
+577 DETDDI

-604 RISKRLDPNAKQK
+604 KVSKRLDPNAKQK

-624 ELDALITEQPCTHSK
+624 ELDALITE
-639 LSYRVQMLCM
+639 

>member
-77 NIKQVRSAAA
+77 NIKQVRSEAA

-152 SYPCYESVQAY
+152 SYPCYKSVQAY

-268 ANNFFKVDPA
+268 ANTFFKVDPV
-278 SYAALVDSTIKKNRS
+278 SYAALVESTIKKNRS
-293 KLTNAK
+293 KLAKATTNA
-299 LNSSNHELDAA
+299 NATQNGSNQELDAA
-310 VDEVLLDAD
+310 VEEVLLDAE
-319 TKDNLNASL
+319 TKENLNASL

-364 TRTLSPNFFASNF
+364 TRTLAPNFFSNNF

-395 STSTSYDDTYH
+395 SNSTSYDDDTYH
-406 GYSSAESVH
+406 GYSSAESSH
-415 LRSTTSTADAT
+415 LRSSTSTADAT
-426 AGSFSHNEANYA
+426 AGSFGHNDPYDTA
-438 AAAAAVEHGSQPS
+438 AAEAVEHGSQRS
-451 AHLAISAG
+451 AHLSISEK
-459 MSGTDAM
+459 MSGTESM
-466 GSKGHM
+466 GSKAHM
-472 AGAASASVDA
+472 AGAALASVDA
-482 KAAGTAEHAT
+482 EATGTVEHAT

-535 AAAQSASSDD
+535 AQSASSDD
-545 GDASQAQGD
+545 GDASKDQDD

-568 SQDKALDLE
+568 SQDKALELE
-577 DEDAADDI
+577 DDDAADDI

-604 RISKRLDPNAKQK
+604 RVSKRLDPNAKQK

-624 ELDALITEQPCTHSK
+624 ELDALITE
-639 LSYRVQMLCM
+639 

>member
-77 NIKQVRSAAA
+77 NIKQVRSEAA

-152 SYPCYESVQAY
+152 SYPCYKSVQAY

-256 PEALRPTDESIE
+256 PEALRPSDESIE

-293 KLTNAK
+293 KLANATTNASAK

-310 VDEVLLDAD
+310 VNEVLLDAE

-364 TRTLSPNFFASNF
+364 TRTLSPNFFSNNF

-389 QTSSTT
+389 LTSSTT
-395 STSTSYDDTYH
+395 STSNSYDDIYH
-406 GYSSAESVH
+406 GYSSAERSS
-415 LRSTTSTADAT
+415 LRSTTSVGDAT
-426 AGSFSHNEANYA
+426 AGSFGHNDTRDT
-438 AAAAAVEHGSQPS
+438 AAAVATELGSQHS
-451 AHLAISAG
+451 AHLSISEG

-466 GSKGHM
+466 GSTAHM
-472 AGAASASVDA
+472 AGDAPATVDA
-482 KAAGTAEHAT
+482 KAIGTAEYASE
-492 VQSPRSK
+492 QSPRSK
-499 AEEII
+499 AQEII

-535 AAAQSASSDD
+535 AQSASSDD
-545 GDASQAQGD
+545 GDASKDQDD

-568 SQDKALDLE
+568 SQDKALELDDE
-577 DEDAADDI
+577 DEADDI

-604 RISKRLDPNAKQK
+604 RVSKRLDPNAKQK
-617 RTSKKTK
+617 RTTKKTK
-624 ELDALITEQPCTHSK
+624 ELDALITE
-639 LSYRVQMLCM
+639 

>member
-62 DQERKALL
+62 DKERKALL

-77 NIKQVRSAAA
+77 NIKQVRSEAA

-117 KTSGISIPGVF
+117 KMSGISIPGVF

-293 KLTNAK
+293 KLANAK
-299 LNSSNHELDAA
+299 LNSSNNELDAA
-310 VDEVLLDAD
+310 VNEVLLDAD

-395 STSTSYDDTYH
+395 SSSNDYDNNTYQ
-406 GYSSAESVH
+406 GYSSADSSS
-415 LRSTTSTADAT
+415 LSSTNSAGDTT
-426 AGSFSHNEANYA
+426 AGSFGHNDPHDA
-438 AAAAAVEHGSQPS
+438 AAAKAEAVEHGSQHS
-451 AHLAISAG
+451 TNQAISESL
-459 MSGTDAM
+459 SGTDVM
-466 GSKGHM
+466 GSTAQM
-472 AGAASASVDA
+472 VGAAQETLDA

-499 AEEII
+499 ADEII

-511 LGLDEETISGIVAAH
+511 LGLDEETINGIVAAH

-535 AAAQSASSDD
+535 AQSASSDD
-545 GDASQAQGD
+545 GDASKDQDD

-568 SQDKALDLE
+568 SKDKALDLE
-577 DEDAADDI
+577 DEDEADDI

-604 RISKRLDPNAKQK
+604 KISKRLDPNAKQK
-617 RTSKKTK
+617 RTTKKTK
-624 ELDALITEQPCTHSK
+624 ELDALITE
-639 LSYRVQMLCM
+639 

>member
-62 DQERKALL
+62 DKDRKALL

-77 NIKQVRSAAA
+77 NIKQVRSEAA

-230 HAHESNLYLEI
+230 HAHEINLYLEI
-241 MSEVAKGDYSRLNEL
+241 MFEVAKGDYSRLNEL
-256 PEALRPTDESIE
+256 PEELRPTDESIE

-293 KLTNAK
+293 KLANAK

-310 VDEVLLDAD
+310 VNEVLLDAE

-350 AQDDGQDLSNESQE
+350 AQDDDQDLSNESQE
-364 TRTLSPNFFASNF
+364 TRILAPNFFASNF

-395 STSTSYDDTYH
+395 SNSTSYDDTYQS
-406 GYSSAESVH
+406 YSSAESSS
-415 LRSTTSTADAT
+415 LRSTTSAGDAT
-426 AGSFSHNEANYA
+426 AGSFGHNEANYA
-438 AAAAAVEHGSQPS
+438 AAAVEHGSQSS
-451 AHLAISAG
+451 AHLAISEG
-459 MSGTDAM
+459 MSGTEAM
-466 GSKGHM
+466 GSKALM
-472 AGAASASVDA
+472 AGAAEETVDA
-482 KAAGTAEHAT
+482 KAAGTAEHAKE
-492 VQSPRSK
+492 QLPRSK
-499 AEEII
+499 AQEII

-535 AAAQSASSDD
+535 AVASSDD
-545 GDASQAQGD
+545 GDASKDQDD

-568 SQDKALDLE
+568 SQDKALDP
-577 DEDAADDI
+577 DDDDAADDI

-604 RISKRLDPNAKQK
+604 KVSKRLDPNAKQK

-624 ELDALITEQPCTHSK
+624 ELDALITE
-639 LSYRVQMLCM
+639 

>member
-62 DQERKALL
+62 DKERKALL

-77 NIKQVRSAAA
+77 NIKQVRSEAA

-112 RDELS
+112 RDELN

-163 FADQRIPKS
+163 FADLRIPKS

-230 HAHESNLYLEI
+230 HAHESNLYSEI
-241 MSEVAKGDYSRLNEL
+241 ISEVAKGDYSRLNEL
-256 PEALRPTDESIE
+256 PEALRPADESIE

-293 KLTNAK
+293 KLANATTNASAK
-299 LNSSNHELDAA
+299 LNSSTQELDSA
-310 VDEVLLDAD
+310 VEEVLLDAE
-319 TKDNLNASL
+319 TKVNLNASL

-350 AQDDGQDLSNESQE
+350 AQDDGQDLSNEVQE
-364 TRTLSPNFFASNF
+364 TRTLAPNFFSNNF

-389 QTSSTT
+389 QTSSPT
-395 STSTSYDDTYH
+395 SSSNDYDDNTYQ
-406 GYSSAESVH
+406 GSSSADSSS
-415 LRSTTSTADAT
+415 LSSTNSAGDAT
-426 AGSFSHNEANYA
+426 AGSFGHNEANY
-438 AAAAAVEHGSQPS
+438 AAAAVEHGSQPLG
-451 AHLAISAG
+451 HLAISEG
-459 MSGTDAM
+459 MSGTEAM
-466 GSKGHM
+466 GSTSRI
-472 AGAASASVDA
+472 AGVALASVDA
-482 KAAGTAEHAT
+482 KATGTAEQVT
-492 VQSPRSK
+492 EQSPRSK
-499 AEEII
+499 AQEII

-535 AAAQSASSDD
+535 VASPDE
-545 GDASQAQGD
+545 GDASGAQDD

-568 SQDKALDLE
+568 SQEKALDLE
-577 DEDAADDI
+577 GEDAADDI

-595 NYSAKPRKT
+595 NYSAKPRKPKV
-604 RISKRLDPNAKQK
+604 SKRLDPNAKQK

-624 ELDALITEQPCTHSK
+624 ELDALITE
-639 LSYRVQMLCM
+639 

>member
-62 DQERKALL
+62 DKERKALL

-112 RDELS
+112 RDEQS

-138 PYGMLKYISSVEIM
+138 PYGMLKNISSVEIM

-293 KLTNAK
+293 KLANAK
-299 LNSSNHELDAA
+299 LNSSKDELDAA
-310 VDEVLLDAD
+310 ADEVLLDAD

-338 LQTKAQLLDRFN
+338 LHTKAQLLDRFN

-364 TRTLSPNFFASNF
+364 TRTLAPNFFSNNF

-389 QTSSTT
+389 QPSSTSS
-395 STSTSYDDTYH
+395 SSNDYDDDTYH
-406 GYSSAESVH
+406 GYSSADSSS
-415 LRSTTSTADAT
+415 LSSTNSAGETTAV
-426 AGSFSHNEANYA
+426 SFGHNDDHDA
-438 AAAAAVEHGSQPS
+438 AAAAAVEHGTQPS
-451 AHLAISAG
+451 AHLAISEG

-466 GSKGHM
+466 DSTAHM
-472 AGAASASVDA
+472 AGDAQASVDA
-482 KAAGTAEHAT
+482 KATGAAEHAIE
-492 VQSPRSK
+492 QSPRSK

-511 LGLDEETISGIVAAH
+511 LGLDEETINGIVAAH
-526 LQDESDAAA
+526 LKDESDAAA
-535 AAAQSASSDD
+535 APHASSDD
-545 GDASQAQGD
+545 ANTSQDPGE

-568 SQDKALDLE
+568 SQDKALDLDDE
-577 DEDAADDI
+577 DEADDI

-604 RISKRLDPNAKQK
+604 KVSKRLDPNAKQK

-624 ELDALITEQPCTHSK
+624 ELDALITE
-639 LSYRVQMLCM
+639 

>member
-62 DQERKALL
+62 DKERKALL

-77 NIKQVRSAAA
+77 NIKQVRSEAA

-256 PEALRPTDESIE
+256 PEALRPADESIE
-268 ANNFFKVDPA
+268 ANNFFKVDPK

-293 KLTNAK
+293 KLANAK
-299 LNSSNHELDAA
+299 LNSSKDELDAA
-310 VDEVLLDAD
+310 IDEVLSDAE

-364 TRTLSPNFFASNF
+364 TRTLAPNFFSNNF
-377 AINDSSFTERNY
+377 AINDRSFTKRNY
-389 QTSSTT
+389 QTSSPT
-395 STSTSYDDTYH
+395 SSSNDYDDNTYQ
-406 GYSSAESVH
+406 GSSSADSSS
-415 LRSTTSTADAT
+415 LSSTNSAGDAT
-426 AGSFSHNEANYA
+426 AGSFGHNEANYA
-438 AAAAAVEHGSQPS
+438 AATVEHGAKPL
-451 AHLAISAG
+451 AHLTISEG
-459 MSGTDAM
+459 MSGTEAM
-466 GSKGHM
+466 GSTAHM
-472 AGAASASVDA
+472 AGAAPESVDA
-482 KAAGTAEHAT
+482 KATGTAEHAT
-492 VQSPRSK
+492 EHSPRSK

-504 ERLNLRS
+504 ECLNLRS

-535 AAAQSASSDD
+535 AQSASSDD
-545 GDASQAQGD
+545 GDASQAPGD

-568 SQDKALDLE
+568 SQEKALDLN

-595 NYSAKPRKT
+595 NYSAKPRKPKV
-604 RISKRLDPNAKQK
+604 SKRLDPNAKQK

-624 ELDALITEQPCTHSK
+624 ELDALITE
-639 LSYRVQMLCM
+639 